1 MGSSDLGQRARLETA
16 EVCSRGQRGR
26 FNSGGPRPLVKQ
38 REMQFGAVCRL
49 EREVK
54 LTEGKRRGR
63 NTESYDSSFISL
75 IPKILNQDFEP
86 R

>member
-38 REMQFGAVCRL
+38 RNAVWSCVQVRKGG
-49 EREVK
+49 EADRRKEKRE
-54 LTEGKRRGR
+54 EH
-63 NTESYDSSFISL
+63 
-75 IPKILNQDFEP
+75 
-86 R
+86 